1 MKKKNLAMA
10 VLMTGC
16 MVVGVTGCSN
26 DSSSSNSSSSSSDSN
41 TSAAEADASSDAET
55 DASDNTSSDA
65 EEANN
70 DDSSSSDFDTSSLIN
85 VSTREDGSGT
95 RGAFIELFGIEQKD
109 EDGNKVDMTTVD
121 AKVTNSTNVMITTIQ
136 GDEYAIGYVSMGSLD
151 TSIVKAVSIDGAEA
165 TVENIKSGDYTIS
178 RPFNIVTGDDLSD
191 VAQDFIDYILSAEG
205 QAIVE
210 EQGYIASV
218 EDAESY
224 SVSDLS
230 GTINVEGSSS
240 VTPLMEKLAE
250 AYMALNSDITV
261 NVLQDDSST
270 GITAAIEGT
279 CDIGMASRDLK
290 DEESSQGVT
299 STVIATDGVA
309 VIVNLDNPIDNLTTE
324 QVMNIYTG
332 EYTVWSDV
340 MD

>member
-1 MKKKNLAMA
+1 MRKKNLTMA

-16 MVVGVTGCSN
+16 MVMGITGCSS
-26 DSSSSNSSSSSSDSN
+26 DSSSSSSSSSSSDA
-41 TSAAEADASSDAET
+41 TTTAASSADETDADETDAET
-55 DASDNTSSDA
+55 STDADTADDGDA
-65 EEANN
+65 T
-70 DDSSSSDFDTSSLIN
+70 SDFDTSSLIN

-151 TSIVKAVSIDGAEA
+151 TSIVKAVNIDGVEA

-250 AYMALNSDITV
+250 AYMELNSDITV

-309 VIVNLDNPIDNLTTE
+309 VIVNLDNPIENLTTE

>member
-1 MKKKNLAMA
+1 MRKKNLTMA

-16 MVVGVTGCSN
+16 MVMGITGCSS
-26 DSSSSNSSSSSSDSN
+26 DSSSSNSSSSSSDA
-41 TSAAEADASSDAET
+41 TTTAASSADETDADETDAET
-55 DASDNTSSDA
+55 STDADTADDGDA
-65 EEANN
+65 T
-70 DDSSSSDFDTSSLIN
+70 SDFDTSSLIN

-151 TSIVKAVSIDGAEA
+151 TSIVKAVNIDGVEA

-250 AYMALNSDITV
+250 AYMELNSDITV

-309 VIVNLDNPIDNLTTE
+309 VIVNLDNPIENLTTE